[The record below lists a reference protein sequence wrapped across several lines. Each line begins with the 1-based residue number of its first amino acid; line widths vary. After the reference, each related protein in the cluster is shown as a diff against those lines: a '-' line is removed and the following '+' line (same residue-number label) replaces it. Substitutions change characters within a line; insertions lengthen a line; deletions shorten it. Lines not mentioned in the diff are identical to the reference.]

1 MSTRNNTIRT
11 IGTLVVTTLAVIVS
25 TGAAI
30 IPMNTPSAY
39 SQGTPTCKE
48 LEEANKNDKFYC
60 REYQGEDG
68 DTRTVVACGED
79 NGEDFKC
86 NKVIKD
92 GFGEN
97 INPATRGEC
106 ELSSEGEKCKQVE

>member
-11 IGTLVVTTLAVIVS
+11 IGTLMVTTLTVMVS
-25 TGAAI
+25 TGATI
-30 IPMNTPSAY
+30 IPMNMPSAY
-39 SQGTPTCKE
+39 SQGTPTCEE
-48 LEEANKNDKFYC
+48 LEEANTNDKFYC
-60 REYQGEDG
+60 REYQNEDG

-79 NGEDFKC
+79 KEDDFKC

-97 INPATRGEC
+97 INPATRDE
-106 ELSSEGEKCKQVE
+106 

>member
-11 IGTLVVTTLAVIVS
+11 IGTLVVTALAVMVS
-25 TGAAI
+25 TGTTI
-30 IPMNTPSAY
+30 IPINMPSAY

-79 NGEDFKC
+79 KGNDFKC

-97 INPATRGEC
+97 INPANRDE
-106 ELSSEGEKCKQVE
+106 

>member
-25 TGAAI
+25 TGATI

-39 SQGTPTCKE
+39 SQGTPTCEE
-48 LEEANKNDKFYC
+48 LEEANKNDRFYC
-60 REYQGEDG
+60 REYQSEDG
-68 DTRTVVACGED
+68 GTGTVVACGED
-79 NGEDFKC
+79 KGDDLEC

-97 INPATRGEC
+97 INGNER
-106 ELSSEGEKCKQVE
+106 

>member
-1 MSTRNNTIRT
+1 MISTV
-11 IGTLVVTTLAVIVS
+11 GTLMVTTLAVIVS
-25 TGAAI
+25 GATI
-30 IPMNTPSAY
+30 IPINMPSAF
-39 SQGTPTCKE
+39 SQGTPTCEE

-79 NGEDFKC
+79 KGEDFKC
-86 NKVIKD
+86 NNVIKD

-97 INPATRGEC
+97 VNPATRDE
-106 ELSSEGEKCKQVE
+106 

>member
-11 IGTLVVTTLAVIVS
+11 IGTLVVITLAVMVS
-25 TGAAI
+25 TGATI
-30 IPMNTPSAY
+30 IPMNMPSAY

-48 LEEANKNDKFYC
+48 LDEANKNDKFYC
-60 REYQGEDG
+60 REFQSEDG

-79 NGEDFKC
+79 KGDDFKC
-86 NKVIKD
+86 NKVIED

-97 INPATRGEC
+97 INPATRDEC

>member
-11 IGTLVVTTLAVIVS
+11 IGTLVVTALAVMVS
-25 TGAAI
+25 TGTTI
-30 IPMNTPSAY
+30 IPVNMPSAY

-79 NGEDFKC
+79 KGNDFKC
-86 NKVIKD
+86 NRVIKD

-97 INPATRGEC
+97 INPANRDE
-106 ELSSEGEKCKQVE
+106 

>member
-1 MSTRNNTIRT
+1 M
-11 IGTLVVTTLAVIVS
+11 VTTLAVIVL
-25 TGAAI
+25 TGATI
-30 IPMNTPSAY
+30 IPINMTSAY

-68 DTRTVVACGED
+68 DTGTVVACGED
-79 NGEDFKC
+79 NGDDFKC

-92 GFGEN
+92 GQGEN
-97 INPATRGEC
+97 INPATRYQC
-106 ELSSEGEKCKQVE
+106 ETSSGGEKCKQVK

>member
-11 IGTLVVTTLAVIVS
+11 IGTLVVTALAVMVS
-25 TGAAI
+25 TGTTI
-30 IPMNTPSAY
+30 IPMNMPSAY

-79 NGEDFKC
+79 KGNDFKC

-97 INPATRGEC
+97 INPANRDE
-106 ELSSEGEKCKQVE
+106 

>member
-11 IGTLVVTTLAVIVS
+11 IGTLAVTALAVMVS
-25 TGAAI
+25 TGTTI
-30 IPMNTPSAY
+30 IPMNMPSAY

-79 NGEDFKC
+79 KGDDFKC
-86 NKVIKD
+86 NKLIKD
-92 GFGEN
+92 GFEEN
-97 INPATRGEC
+97 INPANRDE
-106 ELSSEGEKCKQVE
+106 

>member
-1 MSTRNNTIRT
+1 MIYILHSNVWSQYLLIK
-11 IGTLVVTTLAVIVS
+11 IKKGLKTTLAVMVS
-25 TGAAI
+25 TGATI
-30 IPMNTPSAY
+30 IPMNMPSAY
-39 SQGTPTCKE
+39 SQGTPTCEE

-60 REYQGEDG
+60 REYQSEDG

-79 NGEDFKC
+79 KVDDFKC

-97 INPATRGEC
+97 INPATRD
-106 ELSSEGEKCKQVE
+106 

>member
-1 MSTRNNTIRT
+1 MVI
-11 IGTLVVTTLAVIVS
+11 TLAVIVS
-25 TGAAI
+25 TGTTI
-30 IPMNTPSAY
+30 IPINMPSAY
-39 SQGTPTCKE
+39 SQGTPTCEE

-79 NGEDFKC
+79 KGEDFKC

-92 GFGEN
+92 GFEEN
-97 INPATRGEC
+97 VNPAMRDEC
-106 ELSSEGEKCKQVE
+106 ELSSEGEKCKQVK